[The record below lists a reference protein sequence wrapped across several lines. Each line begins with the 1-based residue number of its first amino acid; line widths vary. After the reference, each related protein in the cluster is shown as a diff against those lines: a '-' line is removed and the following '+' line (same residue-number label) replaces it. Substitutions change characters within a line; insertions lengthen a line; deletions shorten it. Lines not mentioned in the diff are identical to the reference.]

1 MADLHAHLSADEAAR
16 VRHHLDACIDTQ
28 RTAASAT
35 PTASG
40 AWTRCA
46 PTSSSPCAPATP
58 PTPPAPARSRSSSP
72 SPPCSATTST
82 PARSTATPPPPACSA
97 SSPTTPP
104 PGGDPSSSTATA
116 TSKPSAPAR
125 YRPSALLERTVKLHD
140 RTCQFPGCRRR
151 ATHSET
157 DHVTPFDHDNP
168 GRGGLTVLEN
178 LHTLCKRHHRLKHE
192 AGWTITRKDG
202 ITHWRSPHGRR
213 YTKPAY
219 RYPGPPPPDA
229 ADDPPPY

>member
-1 MADLHAHLSADEAAR
+1 MDALRADVLVALCTGNPADPARTRPIEVVVAVSTLLGHDQHPGEIDGDPAAAGLVRILAHD
-16 VRHHLDACIDTQ
+16 
-28 RTAASAT
+28 
-35 PTASG
+35 PTAWWRPVLIDRDGHLEALG
-40 AWTRCA
+40 ART
-46 PTSSSPCAPATP
+46 
-58 PTPPAPARSRSSSP
+58 
-72 SPPCSATTST
+72 
-82 PARSTATPPPPACSA
+82 
-97 SSPTTPP
+97 
-104 PGGDPSSSTATA
+104 
-116 TSKPSAPAR
+116 

-192 AGWTITRKDG
+192 AGWTVTRKDG
-202 ITHWRSPHGRR
+202 TTHWRSPHGRR

-219 RYPGPPPPDA
+219 RYPDPVERGPGQA
-229 ADDPPPY
+229 DPPPF